1 MTLVTDVPME
11 GIRMRSV
18 RPLRRF
24 TAVTTVSLA
33 VAGLGMP
40 AAFAQTT
47 PVPTPV
53 DPDQPPALE
62 VPVQPGPISAE
73 VGTGI
78 GVVRV
83 LPGTVPGESIF
94 DDPAYEDALR
104 KQSLIELGLGLAKS
118 KADSGA
124 YLAHERATA
133 EAAPFGAAIGGY
145 SPQVPGASVVQTAV
159 PDHAEPTVTGVRPPA
174 SPADALVKLGLLEG
188 SAHARWD
195 DRLGPCVSPISEA
208 SSSLGSL
215 SAVNVLPALPDGPQQ
230 VSELLPAEQRDA
242 PEAALA
248 GEMPGSLARLGG
260 LLSGGA
266 PTESGAGSLLNV
278 PDAVRAQS
286 RIELVDVP
294 GSAGKAVRA
303 TSAMQLASVRLL
315 SGTPQE
321 LRVDVVSE
329 PKLTVTATGDPE
341 TSTVDYE
348 APVLRVSQ
356 GGRELVVIDAAN
368 PTADLPIGL
377 PGAPGELP
385 VVGPALNERVLDIGV
400 LRLSIGEL
408 TEEAQGTEMRAGA
421 RLFDLKL
428 LPGTALGMPDAALAH
443 VTFGEQTARA
453 GAPEGG
459 VVCEV
464 PAQQQPA
471 PAPPAQGAAAPPLAK
486 TSGAYYT
493 IPLFWTGTG
502 LLLLGGVLVA
512 AVPRR
517 QQ

>member
-1 MTLVTDVPME
+1 
-11 GIRMRSV
+11 MRSV

-33 VAGLGMP
+33 VAGLGLP
-40 AAFAQTT
+40 AAFAQPT
-47 PVPTPV
+47 PEPIPV
-53 DPDQPPALE
+53 DPEQPPGLV
-62 VPVQPGPISAE
+62 VPPQPGPIAAE

-78 GVVRV
+78 GMVRV

-118 KADSGA
+118 KADSES
-124 YLAHERATA
+124 YLAHEHAVA

-145 SPQVPGASVVQTAV
+145 SPQPPGLPAIQTAV
-159 PDHAEPTVTGVRPPA
+159 PDHPEPTVTGVRPPA
-174 SPADALVKLGLLEG
+174 SPADALLKLGLLEG

-195 DRLGPCVSPISEA
+195 ERLGPCVSPISEA

-215 SAVNVLPALPDGPQQ
+215 SAVNVLPALPDTPEQFA
-230 VSELLPAEQRDA
+230 ELPPAEQAAGLDQGGAEDA
-242 PEAALA
+242 QSKLA
-248 GEMPGSLARLGG
+248 GDLPGSLARLGG

-266 PTESGAGSLLNV
+266 PTESGAGSLLHV

-385 VVGPALNERVLDIGV
+385 IVGPALNDRVLDIGV

-408 TEEAQGTEMRAGA
+408 TQEAQGAELRAGA

-459 VVCEV
+459 VVCDAPAEPAPV
-464 PAQQQPA
+464 PAS
-471 PAPPAQGAAAPPLAK
+471 AQGAAAPPLAK

-502 LLLLGGVLVA
+502 LLLLGAVLVA
-512 AVPRR
+512 AAPRR
-517 QQ
+517 RH

>member
-1 MTLVTDVPME
+1 
-11 GIRMRSV
+11 MRSV

-40 AAFAQTT
+40 AALAQTT

-124 YLAHERATA
+124 YLAHERAVA
-133 EAAPFGAAIGGY
+133 EAAPFGAAIGGH
-145 SPQVPGASVVQTAV
+145 SPQVPGLSVTQTAV

-208 SSSLGSL
+208 ISSLGSL
-215 SAVNVLPALPDGPQQ
+215 SAVNVLPALPDTPQQ
-230 VSELLPAEQRDA
+230 VSELLPAQRRGDSE
-242 PEAALA
+242 PEAELA

-278 PDAVRAQS
+278 PDAVRAHS

-294 GSAGKAVRA
+294 GSEGKAVRA
-303 TSAMQLASVRLL
+303 TSSMRLASVRLL

-321 LRVDVVSE
+321 LRVDVVRE

-348 APVLRVSQ
+348 APVLRVTQ

-385 VVGPALNERVLDIGV
+385 VVGPALNDRVLDIGV

-408 TEEAQGTEMRAGA
+408 TQEAQGTEVRAGA

-471 PAPPAQGAAAPPLAK
+471 PVMPAQGAPAPPLAK

-493 IPLFWTGTG
+493 VPLFWTGAG

-517 QQ
+517 RQ

>member
-1 MTLVTDVPME
+1 
-11 GIRMRSV
+11 MRSV

-24 TAVTTVSLA
+24 AAVTTVSLA
-33 VAGLGMP
+33 VAGLGLP

-62 VPVQPGPISAE
+62 VPPQPGPITAE

-78 GVVRV
+78 GVLRV
-83 LPGTVPGESIF
+83 LPGTVPGETIF
-94 DDPAYEDALR
+94 DDPAYDDALR

-124 YLAHERATA
+124 YLAHERAVA

-145 SPQVPGASVVQTAV
+145 SPQLPGLSVTQTAV

-174 SPADALVKLGLLEG
+174 SPADALLRLGLLEG

-208 SSSLGSL
+208 SSSLGGL
-215 SAVNVLPALPDGPQQ
+215 SAVNVLPALPDTPEQ
-230 VSELLPAEQRDA
+230 VAELLPAEQGDQGS
-242 PEAALA
+242 AAELRTKLA
-248 GEMPGSLARLGG
+248 GDMPGSLARLGG

-266 PTESGAGSLLNV
+266 PVESGAGSLLNV

-294 GSAGKAVRA
+294 GSVGKAVRA
-303 TSAMQLASVRLL
+303 TSSMRLASVRLL

-341 TSTVDYE
+341 TSTVDYQ
-348 APVLRVSQ
+348 APVLRVTQ

-385 VVGPALNERVLDIGV
+385 IVGPELNDRVLDIGV

-408 TEEAQGTEMRAGA
+408 AQEAQGTELRAGA

-443 VTFGEQTARA
+443 VTFGEQSARA

-459 VVCEV
+459 VVCDV
-464 PAQQQPA
+464 PAEPA
-471 PAPPAQGAAAPPLAK
+471 PVAAPPAQGAAAPPLAK

-493 IPLFWTGTG
+493 IPLFWTGAG
-502 LLLLGGVLVA
+502 LLLLGAVLVA

-517 QQ
+517 QR